1 MSFIQVR
8 DLSHGYTAGGFFSKR
23 HRVHVLDGLNLDL
36 EQGQSLALQRLRAH
50 RARRAA
56 RRLWPCSPRW

>member
-36 EQGQSLALQRLRAH
+36 EQGQSLACWGAAAAAKSTLARL
-50 RARRAA
+50 
-56 RRLWPCSPRW
+56 LMGLYST